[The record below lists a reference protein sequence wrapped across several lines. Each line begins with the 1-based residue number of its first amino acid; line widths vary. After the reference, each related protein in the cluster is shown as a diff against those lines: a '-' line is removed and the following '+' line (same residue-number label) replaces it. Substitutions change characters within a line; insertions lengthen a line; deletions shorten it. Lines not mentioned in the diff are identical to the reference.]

1 MRQRGLGGSSG
12 EGVEI
17 TRITSVVSTYFGCL
31 WIGRGRVTQRQMVVV
46 ANAGTNTGTNAVV
59 GSGEEPLGGLAE
71 LSWAAEP
78 V

>member
-1 MRQRGLGGSSG
+1 M
-12 EGVEI
+12 
-17 TRITSVVSTYFGCL
+17 
-31 WIGRGRVTQRQMVVV
+31 TQRQMVVV
-46 ANAGTNTGTNAVV
+46 ANAGTNAGTNAVV